1 MIKKGWGPW
10 RVRHSA
16 YECMYGPNVADD
28 KGDDAG
34 NSSPRSLA
42 LADEKLPTSKTET
55 VRNSGSSPRSQKL
68 SAFQLKSSCR
78 HLFRCQVTPPSPPHE
93 EKITFNMNF
102 SVDAKAFNADKVA
115 QLLKHLK
122 SYLEEIVT
130 SRSARSRRVAL
141 SSPAICSPMTFLTC
155 CTRSPTVT
163 WRHWNCRHF
172 LRPKYAAE
180 VLTLLKASGL
190 LTEYE
195 WDPFRHFRTPE
206 RLLAFFGP
214 KTRSKARY
222 HKSKYR
228 PRRREP
234 PLLIELQADRSIKIR
249 RRPRH
254 EDASVFRVRRR
265 NLRRT
270 PTGRKANSKTH
281 LSRSNTRGR
290 SDAFSR

>member
-1 MIKKGWGPW
+1 
-10 RVRHSA
+10 
-16 YECMYGPNVADD
+16 VA
-28 KGDDAG
+28 K
-34 NSSPRSLA
+34 RT
-42 LADEKLPTSKTET
+42 LPTNGMHAQMLRMTRGMTQEQLAEKSGVGRRKITDIENGNGAEFWLLTE
-55 VRNSGSSPRSQKL
+55 VAKALGVSVEELVPSFVSLPG
-68 SAFQLKSSCR
+68 A
-78 HLFRCQVTPPSPPHE
+78 PPSPPHE
-93 EKITFNMNF
+93 EKITFNMSF
-102 SVDAKAFNADKVA
+102 SVDAKAFDADKVA

-122 SYLEEIVT
+122 ELFGGSRDIEVRQVKAGSLVVTGDMFSDDFPDLLYAFADGDLETLE
-130 SRSARSRRVAL
+130 L
-141 SSPAICSPMTFLTC
+141 SSLLIP
-155 CTRSPTVT
+155 
-163 WRHWNCRHF
+163 
-172 LRPKYAAE
+172 PKYAAE

-254 EDASVFRVRRR
+254 EERIGFPRP
-265 NLRRT
+265 T
-270 PTGRKANSKTH
+270 PKSPKDSDGTKGKFSKPT
-281 LSRSNTRGR
+281 SRSNTRGR